1 MDVFIYFIPITIIIA
16 SIILI
21 TLLWN
26 IKNDQYQ
33 DLKYKGYNIL
43 FIDERN
49 NNK

>member
-21 TLLWN
+21 TLLWS

-33 DLKYKGYNIL
+33 DLKQKSYNIL

-49 NNK
+49 NK